1 MFTGIVEEIGLI
13 ESIKNGEKSS
23 KITIKGSKVLEDTK
37 IGDSIATNGV
47 CLTVTKLQDN
57 KFEVDV
63 MAETLRKSNLGS
75 LSVGSRVNLERALNL
90 QSRLGGHIVSGHID
104 GVGRI
109 ISFVKED
116 NAIWVTIEASEEILK
131 YVIYKGSITID
142 GISLTVA
149 YVDNIRFK
157 VSIIPHTAT
166 ETTLLNKRPSED
178 VNLECDLIGKYV
190 EKLMGL
196 NLEKNKSNISK
207 EFLKENGFI

>member
-166 ETTLLNKRPSED
+166 ETTLLNKRPSEY

-207 EFLKENGFI
+207 EFLRENGFV

>member
-207 EFLKENGFI
+207 EFLRENGFV